1 MENIPNIIFELLAQK
16 PFRQLSEQEREQVLP
31 YLDALAYEE
40 LRSATLLGKAMQLN
54 QDKWNSN
61 AQQKAQLMERLKQK
75 NQKGIWYNKQIPLW
89 KVAAL
94 FLAFLGLLYLSFFM
108 RKPVSSNSFLAQID
122 TVYIERNIPAEKKYD
137 TIYLSVKTKDHSQSK
152 TIIKQEEKLENSDSF
167 PISVPSQM
175 GLNTLSVTDYN
186 KSINSKTGKSIKD
199 DSLVSTIGFVTL

>member
-16 PFRQLSEQEREQVLP
+16 PFNQLSEQEREQVLP

-54 QDKWNSN
+54 QDNWSSN

-75 NQKGIWYNKQIPLW
+75 GVWYNKQIPLW

-94 FLAFLGLLYLSFFM
+94 FLSFMGLLYLSFFM
-108 RKPVSSNSFLAQID
+108 RKPVSSGSFLAQID
-122 TVYIERNIPAEKKYD
+122 TVYIERNIPTEKIYD

-152 TIIKQEEKLENSDSF
+152 TIGKQDERLENRDSF

>member
-16 PFRQLSEQEREQVLP
+16 PFRQLSEQERVQVLP
-31 YLDALAYEE
+31 YIDALAYEE

-75 NQKGIWYNKQIPLW
+75 NQKGLWYNKQIPLW
-89 KVAAL
+89 KVVAL
-94 FLAFLGLLYLSFFM
+94 FLAFMGLLYLSFFM
-108 RKPVSSNSFLAQID
+108 RKPVSSGSLLAQID
-122 TVYIERNIPAEKKYD
+122 TVYIERNIPAEKIYD
-137 TIYLSVKTKDHSQSK
+137 TLYLSIKTKDHSQSK
-152 TIIKQEEKLENSDSF
+152 TIIKQEEKLANRDSF

-175 GLNTLSVTDYN
+175 GLNTLSVADYN